1 MRYKS
6 IDNNR
11 FIKKLEEQRELGT
24 NEFESVL
31 NKIQQ
36 SVPIPEEIMRNDEAR
51 IISNKNELPQKI
63 KLMEGERRLETP
75 IINSRFTVMG
85 DK

>member
-11 FIKKLEEQRELGT
+11 FIKKLEEQRELGA